1 MFEVAPQLLQDSVI
15 LGDFPLSRLLLCK
28 DSNYPWFILVPRR
41 EGVREIFQLSED
53 DQRKLIWESSYLSR
67 QLDHGF
73 NADKMNVAALG
84 NQVPQL
90 HLHHIVRYKNDA
102 AWPGPIWG
110 KVPLVPY
117 TASELENMRDR
128 INMLLTKQFESF
140 S

>member
-1 MFEVAPQLLQDSVI
+1 
-15 LGDFPLSRLLLCK
+15 
-28 DSNYPWFILVPRR
+28 
-41 EGVREIFQLSED
+41 
-53 DQRKLIWESSYLSR
+53 
-67 QLDHGF
+67 
-73 NADKMNVAALG
+73 MNVAALG
-84 NQVPQL
+84 NQVSQL